1 MNNKDVL
8 SCIAQFLPS
17 QSHPTLIGALA
28 GVNSDFNNAFQAEA
42 CELGYAALRV
52 YIEDDLQFGHGF
64 VADPESA
71 DESVC
76 PMQMF
81 VLMTEE
87 EEQDVIVYLCRGSGA
102 SVVFT
107 SEAVGWD
114 NLLFNCKEDWDKFS
128 PWASLPVF
136 MDLGSSSSV

>member
-1 MNNKDVL
+1 MNKDVL

-28 GVNSDFNNAFQAEA
+28 GVNSEFNDAFQAEA
-42 CELGYAALRV
+42 CELGYAALRT

-64 VADPESA
+64 VADPESGA
-71 DESVC
+71 DESMC

-81 VLMTEE
+81 VLMTDEE
-87 EEQDVIVYLCRGSGA
+87 EEQDVIVYLCRGPGA
-102 SVVFT
+102 SVMFT

-114 NLLFNCKEDWDKFS
+114 NLLFGCKEDWDKFS
-128 PWASLPVF
+128 PWASRPVF
-136 MDLGSSSSV
+136 VDLGKF